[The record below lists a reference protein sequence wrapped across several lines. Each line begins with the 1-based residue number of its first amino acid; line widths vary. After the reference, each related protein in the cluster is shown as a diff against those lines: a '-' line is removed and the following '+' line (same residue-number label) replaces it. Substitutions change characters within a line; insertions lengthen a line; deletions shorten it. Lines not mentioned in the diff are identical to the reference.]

1 MDFVD
6 RIDEMARLKEALAR
20 EKAALVV
27 VYGRR
32 RLGKSTLIKKVLVDK
47 DVYFL
52 ADRSEGQHQRA
63 LLAKVI
69 AQKFPDF
76 DRLTYPDWE
85 SLLRAVNYRTD
96 QRFTLCIDEFPYI
109 VEQSPELP
117 SVLQKLVD
125 ERSLRFHLALCGSSQ
140 QMMYSLFL
148 DATAPLYGRA
158 DEIMRLMPIRLP
170 YLQEALRLP
179 VVDAIENYQG
189 DNWLNTYPE
198 E

>member
-6 RIDEMARLKEALAR
+6 RIDEMARLKEAFAR

-52 ADRSEGQHQRA
+52 ADRLEGQHQRA

-125 ERSLRFHLALCGSSQ
+125 EV
-140 QMMYSLFL
+140 
-148 DATAPLYGRA
+148 
-158 DEIMRLMPIRLP
+158 IRL
-170 YLQEALRLP
+170 
-179 VVDAIENYQG
+179 ICC
-189 DNWLNTYPE
+189 
-198 E
+198 

>member
-6 RIDEMARLKEALAR
+6 RIDEMARLKEAFAR

-96 QRFTLCIDEFPYI
+96 QQI
-109 VEQSPELP
+109 
-117 SVLQKLVD
+117 
-125 ERSLRFHLALCGSSQ
+125 
-140 QMMYSLFL
+140 
-148 DATAPLYGRA
+148 GRA
-158 DEIMRLMPIRLP
+158 SCRER
-170 YLQEALRLP
+170 
-179 VVDAIENYQG
+179 V
-189 DNWLNTYPE
+189 
-198 E
+198 